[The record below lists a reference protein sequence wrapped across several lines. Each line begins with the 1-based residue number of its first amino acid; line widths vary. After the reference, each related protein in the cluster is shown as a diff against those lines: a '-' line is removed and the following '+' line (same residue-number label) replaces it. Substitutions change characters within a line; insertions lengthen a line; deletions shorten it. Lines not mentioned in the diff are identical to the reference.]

1 MAMSLD
7 SLTQG
12 ELEIAID
19 RAVRTT
25 IPAFVGH
32 FRSNGIQKRL
42 SIKEESDYLVG
53 LAHGALTALCMPE
66 FARIHHR
73 EMNSSEFNEMM
84 EIIYCRT
91 NEFRDSIVRMG

>member
-1 MAMSLD
+1 MSLD
-7 SLTQG
+7 GLTRG

-19 RAVRTT
+19 RAIRTT

-32 FRSNGIQKRL
+32 FRSNGIQRRL
-42 SIKEESDYLVG
+42 SIKKESDYLVG

-66 FARIHHR
+66 FAKMRHR

-84 EIIYCRT
+84 EIIYART
-91 NEFRDSIVRMG
+91 DEFRDSILRMA